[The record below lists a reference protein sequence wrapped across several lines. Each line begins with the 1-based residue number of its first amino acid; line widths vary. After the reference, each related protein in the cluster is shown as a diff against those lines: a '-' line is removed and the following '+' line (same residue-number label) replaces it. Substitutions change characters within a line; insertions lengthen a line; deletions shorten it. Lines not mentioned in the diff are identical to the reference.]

1 MTIEFI
7 TNRELENKAGKTTGK
22 VKIMKVLEEADAV
35 LVYTCPECG
44 HSEQTNKAWEE
55 PFLTGKGANKKINF
69 ACAKCGHNM
78 SILKLRKEMAKDK
91 KKGK

>member
-7 TNRELENKAGKTTGK
+7 TNRELENKAGETKGK
-22 VKIMKVLEEADAV
+22 VKIMKVLEEADAL

-44 HSEQTNKAWEE
+44 HSEQKKKAWEE
-55 PFLTGKGANKKINF
+55 PFLTGNGASKKLNF
-69 ACAKCGHNM
+69 SCDKCGHKM
-78 SILKLRKEMAKDK
+78 SILKLRKEIAKEK